1 MTAASRRRRPQ
12 RRRRAQTGP
21 LSLHIATFRFAHE
34 GHVQRMTTV
43 LIRGRMSQSAA
54 ISLAGNEAQGRGR
67 EPWLTDIRTV
77 AAPRATPALDAICQR
92 HTAFRSFVELLT
104 ATAGYRLSIRLDLM
118 GREGLLLAKA
128 YDRKQA
134 AWGDKRRAF
143 VSGDLPQPG
152 RHGSRHAG

>member
-1 MTAASRRRRPQ
+1 MTAAARRRRLQ
-12 RRRRAQTGP
+12 ARHRAWNGP
-21 LSLHIATFRFAHE
+21 LSLHVATFRFVQE
-34 GHVQRMTTV
+34 GHVQRTTTV
-43 LIRGRMSQSAA
+43 LIRGRMSQSVA
-54 ISLAGNEAQGRGR
+54 ISLAGNEAQSRGR

-104 ATAGYRLSIRLDLM
+104 ATAGYRPSIRLDLM

-143 VSGDLPQPG
+143 VSGDMPRQG